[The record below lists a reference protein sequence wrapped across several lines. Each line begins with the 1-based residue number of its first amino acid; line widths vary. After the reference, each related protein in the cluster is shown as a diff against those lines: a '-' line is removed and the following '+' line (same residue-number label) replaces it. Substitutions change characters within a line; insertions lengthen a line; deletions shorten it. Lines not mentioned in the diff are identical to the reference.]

1 MAKRY
6 AVRNIRIPA
15 ELDDRMIDVVH
26 TGGRYKSIAQF
37 MHMAVH
43 RLVTF
48 EEGELDRKRQEEK
61 LRGVQLEM
69 FDDPNQKG

>member
-15 ELDDRMIDVVH
+15 ELDDRMIAVVH
-26 TGGRYKSIAQF
+26 EGGRYKSIAQF
-37 MHMAVH
+37 MQMALL

-48 EEGELDRKRQEEK
+48 EEGELEQKRQKEK
-61 LRGVQLEM
+61 LRVIQL
-69 FDDPNQKG
+69 DLGL

>member
-15 ELDDRMIDVVH
+15 ELDDRMIEVVH
-26 TGGRYKSIAQF
+26 DGGRYKSIAQF
-37 MHMAVH
+37 MQMAVH

-48 EEGELDRKRQEEK
+48 EEGEMEKKRQEERSRAGQIS
-61 LRGVQLEM
+61 LPFQ
-69 FDDPNQKG
+69 P